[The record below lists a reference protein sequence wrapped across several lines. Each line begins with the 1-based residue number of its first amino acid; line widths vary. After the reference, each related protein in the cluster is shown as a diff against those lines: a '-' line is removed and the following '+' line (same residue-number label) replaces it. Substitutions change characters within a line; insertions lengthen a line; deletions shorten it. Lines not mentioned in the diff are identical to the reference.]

1 MSIRRKYKNE
11 DAELDTGPLN
21 DILFILMFFF
31 LIISTLA
38 NPNVI
43 KMNNPRATSET
54 KAKQS
59 VIVSINKNRDIYLG
73 QQKIVFDSLESS
85 LRKQLSYGD
94 SIKPAVVINAD
105 SLVSWGDI
113 VRIMQVA
120 KKLGAT
126 TSASG
131 TCQIISLGIGRH
143 QFELNCCNGVA
154 LIILSFPY
162 ISFRISVLK
171 IIVQK
176 DLLYFFRIILMN
188 FNKILPLGVK
198 CDLQIL

>member
-1 MSIRRKYKNE
+1 MSIRKKYTKENTE
-11 DAELDTGPLN
+11 VDTGPLN

-43 KMNNPRATSET
+43 KMNNPRATSDT

-73 QQKIVFDSLESS
+73 QQKIIFDSLESS
-85 LRKQLSYGD
+85 LKRQLKIGD
-94 SIKPAVVINAD
+94 SIIKPAVVINAD

-126 TSASG
+126 TSASVR
-131 TCQIISLGIGRH
+131 GI
-143 QFELNCCNGVA
+143 
-154 LIILSFPY
+154 
-162 ISFRISVLK
+162 K
-171 IIVQK
+171 
-176 DLLYFFRIILMN
+176 
-188 FNKILPLGVK
+188 
-198 CDLQIL
+198 

>member
-1 MSIRRKYKNE
+1 MIDNFTMSIRKRYKNE
-11 DAELDTGPLN
+11 NTELDTGPLN

-43 KMNNPRATSET
+43 KMNNPRAASNT

-59 VIVSINKNRDIYLG
+59 VIVSIDKNRDIFLG
-73 QQKIVFDSLESS
+73 QQKINFDSLESS
-85 LRKQLSYGD
+85 LQRQLRIGD

-113 VRIMQVA
+113 VRVMQVA

-126 TSASG
+126 TSASVR
-131 TCQIISLGIGRH
+131 GI
-143 QFELNCCNGVA
+143 
-154 LIILSFPY
+154 
-162 ISFRISVLK
+162 K
-171 IIVQK
+171 
-176 DLLYFFRIILMN
+176 
-188 FNKILPLGVK
+188 
-198 CDLQIL
+198 

>member
-1 MSIRRKYKNE
+1 MSIRRRFKNE
-11 DAELDTGPLN
+11 DTELDTGPLN

-43 KMNNPRATSET
+43 KMNNPRASSEA

-59 VIVSINKNRDIYLG
+59 VIVSIDKNRDIFLG

-85 LRKQLSYGD
+85 LQRQLLIGD
-94 SIKPAVVINAD
+94 STKPAVVINAD

-113 VRIMQVA
+113 VRVMQVA

-126 TSASG
+126 TSASV
-131 TCQIISLGIGRH
+131 S
-143 QFELNCCNGVA
+143 
-154 LIILSFPY
+154 
-162 ISFRISVLK
+162 
-171 IIVQK
+171 
-176 DLLYFFRIILMN
+176 
-188 FNKILPLGVK
+188 GVK
-198 CDLQIL
+198 

>member
-1 MSIRRKYKNE
+1 MSIRKKNTKE
-11 DAELDTGPLN
+11 NAEVDTGPLN

-43 KMNNPRATSET
+43 KMNNPRATSNT

-73 QQKIVFDSLESS
+73 QQKIIFDSLEPS
-85 LRKQLSYGD
+85 LKRQLRIGD

-113 VRIMQVA
+113 VRVMQVA

-126 TSASG
+126 TSASV
-131 TCQIISLGIGRH
+131 SS
-143 QFELNCCNGVA
+143 A
-154 LIILSFPY
+154 
-162 ISFRISVLK
+162 K
-171 IIVQK
+171 
-176 DLLYFFRIILMN
+176 
-188 FNKILPLGVK
+188 
-198 CDLQIL
+198 

>member
-1 MSIRRKYKNE
+1 MSIRKSFKKE

-43 KMNNPRATSET
+43 KMNNPRATSQT

-59 VIVSINKNRDIYLG
+59 VIVSIDKNRDIFVG
-73 QQKIVFDSLESS
+73 QQKIIFDSLESS
-85 LRKQLSYGD
+85 LRKQLRIGD
-94 SIKPAVVINAD
+94 TTKPAVVINAD

-113 VRIMQVA
+113 VRIMEVA

-126 TSASG
+126 TSAS
-131 TCQIISLGIGRH
+131 
-143 QFELNCCNGVA
+143 
-154 LIILSFPY
+154 
-162 ISFRISVLK
+162 
-171 IIVQK
+171 
-176 DLLYFFRIILMN
+176 
-188 FNKILPLGVK
+188 VK
-198 CDLQIL
+198 K

>member
-1 MSIRRKYKNE
+1 MSLRKKFKAE
-11 DAELDTGPLN
+11 SAELDTGPLN

-43 KMNNPRATSET
+43 KMSNPKAKSDT

-59 VIVSINKNRDIYLG
+59 VIVSIDKNKNIFVG
-73 QQKIVFDSLESS
+73 QKRIVFDSLEPA
-85 LRKQLSYGD
+85 LRKNIRIGD
-94 SIKPAVVINAD
+94 SIKPAVVVNAD

-126 TSASG
+126 TSASVSG
-131 TCQIISLGIGRH
+131 
-143 QFELNCCNGVA
+143 
-154 LIILSFPY
+154 
-162 ISFRISVLK
+162 
-171 IIVQK
+171 QK
-176 DLLYFFRIILMN
+176 
-188 FNKILPLGVK
+188 
-198 CDLQIL
+198 